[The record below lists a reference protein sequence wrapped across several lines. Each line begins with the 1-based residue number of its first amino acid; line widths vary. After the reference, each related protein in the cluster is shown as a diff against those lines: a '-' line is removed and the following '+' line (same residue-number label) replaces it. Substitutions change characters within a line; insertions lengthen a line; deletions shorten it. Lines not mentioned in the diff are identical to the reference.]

1 MHNKNGKVAL
11 WGNQYIFNMAH
22 TLNDYLREVE
32 TLFKEE
38 RFIFDPKELYEPI
51 DYTLRLGG
59 KRIRPTLLLAAN
71 ALFGGREEEVRGAAL
86 GIETFHNFTL
96 LHDDLM
102 DRSPLR
108 RGQPTVYTKWGD
120 NTAVLSG
127 DTMFALAWRYF
138 LRQPTPRLREILN
151 CFNETAIEVCE
162 GQQKDMNFEKRAI
175 GDVSLEEYMDM
186 IRQKTAVLLAGALK
200 IGALYAGAPDG
211 EIEKLYAFGLHLGL
225 AFQLQ
230 DDLLDGYGDT
240 AVFGKKTGQDIRDL
254 KKNYLVLRALQLSSR
269 QQADELTR
277 LFGDAALDED
287 ERVVRVMALY
297 DAIGLKPS
305 VEEAIGEEFRAAGEC
320 LGRIDA
326 DETLKAPLRELTATL
341 VGRKK

>member
-1 MHNKNGKVAL
+1 MNNIKYYLTRVAE
-11 WGNQYIFNMAH
+11 IF
-22 TLNDYLREVE
+22 EQE
-32 TLFKEE
+32 TFLAE
-38 RFIFDPKELYEPI
+38 PHELYEPI

-71 ALFGGREEEVRGAAL
+71 ALFGGKEKEVRNAAL

-108 RGQPTVYTKWGD
+108 RGQPTVYCKWD
-120 NTAVLSG
+120 ENTAILSG

-138 LRQPTPRLREILN
+138 LRQPTPRLQEILQ

-162 GQQKDMNFEKRAI
+162 GQQKDMNFESLTLDR
-175 GDVSLEEYMDM
+175 VSIDDYMDM

-211 EIEKLYAFGLHLGL
+211 EVEKLWDFGIHMGL

-240 AVFGKKTGQDIRDL
+240 AVFGKKTGQDIRDN
-254 KKNYLVLRALQLSSR
+254 KKTFLPLTTLGHCTPEQGKELQTLFATKKVLDEEEKVRRVMVLYDSVGLRHAVEKAIDNEFTAATRCLDDIR
-269 QQADELTR
+269 ADE
-277 LFGDAALDED
+277 AL
-287 ERVVRVMALY
+287 
-297 DAIGLKPS
+297 K
-305 VEEAIGEEFRAAGEC
+305 
-320 LGRIDA
+320 
-326 DETLKAPLRELTATL
+326 TPLREMLETL
-341 VGRKK
+341 HGRKK

>member
-1 MHNKNGKVAL
+1 M
-11 WGNQYIFNMAH
+11 
-22 TLNDYLREVE
+22 NDLKHYLKEVE
-32 TLFKEE
+32 DIFANEQ
-38 RFIFDPKELYEPI
+38 FIAEPHELYDPI

-71 ALFGGREEEVRGAAL
+71 ALFGGDIEAVKDAAL

-120 NTAVLSG
+120 NAAILSG

-138 LRQPTPRLREILN
+138 LRQPSPRLQEILQ

-162 GQQKDMNFEKRAI
+162 GQQKDMNFETMALET
-175 GDVSLEEYMDM
+175 VSIAEYMEM

-200 IGALYAGAPDG
+200 IGAMYAGAP
-211 EIEKLYAFGLHLGL
+211 EKEVEKLYAFGIHLGL

-230 DDLLDGYGDT
+230 DDLLDGYGDS
-240 AVFGKKTGQDIRDL
+240 AVFGKKTGQDIRDN
-254 KKNYLVLRALQLSSR
+254 KKSYLPLLALTVSSQGQQKELLQLFSSKDNMDEEEKVR
-269 QQADELTR
+269 RVMEIYNTIGLREKVERSIADE
-277 LFGDAALDED
+277 FALAKKSLDD
-287 ERVVRVMALY
+287 
-297 DAIGLKPS
+297 IH
-305 VEEAIGEEFRAAGEC
+305 
-320 LGRIDA
+320 A
-326 DETLKAPLRELTATL
+326 DETLKTPFRELMDTL
-341 VGRKK
+341 NGRKK

>member
-1 MHNKNGKVAL
+1 MNNIKNHLDRVAA
-11 WGNQYIFNMAH
+11 IFA
-22 TLNDYLREVE
+22 
-32 TLFKEE
+32 EE
-38 RFIFDPKELYEPI
+38 QFVFEPKELYEPI

-71 ALFGGREEEVRGAAL
+71 ALFGGKEEEVRDAAL

-96 LHDDLM
+96 LHDDLL

-120 NTAVLSG
+120 NTAILSG

-138 LRQPTPRLREILN
+138 LRKPSPRLQEILQ

-162 GQQKDMNFEKRAI
+162 GQQKDMNFERLPI
-175 GDVSLEEYMDM
+175 EGVSIDDYMDM

-200 IGALYAGAPDG
+200 IGALYAGAPAD
-211 EIEKLYAFGLHLGL
+211 EIEKLYRFGIHLGL

-254 KKNYLVLRALQLSSR
+254 KKNYLVLRALQI
-269 QQADELTR
+269 ADPEQKKALAN
-277 LFGDAALDED
+277 LYNDASIDED
-287 ERVVRVMALY
+287 TRVVRVMDLY
-297 DAIGLKPS
+297 ESIRLKP
-305 VEEAIGEEFRAAGEC
+305 EIDKA
-320 LGRIDA
+320 IDA
-326 DETLKAPLRELTATL
+326 EFEKAAQCLDGIQAPEEGKKPFRELMESL
-341 VGRKK
+341 NGRKK